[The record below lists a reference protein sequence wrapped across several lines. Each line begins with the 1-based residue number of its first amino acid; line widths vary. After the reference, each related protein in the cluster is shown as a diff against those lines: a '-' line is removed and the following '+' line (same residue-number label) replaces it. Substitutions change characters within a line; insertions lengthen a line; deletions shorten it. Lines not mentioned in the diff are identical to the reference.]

1 MWGREATAASGLDSE
16 DERRQIDSLPGIV
29 KFSGVTFWVRGS
41 SVPVRSA
48 FFVVLALRSKN
59 GKHDGTVRLSVAR
72 LGQKNFPTVL
82 TNVFSFSRGHGRFSL
97 PSLLRKFKSCLLKLC
112 FFLVFG
118 LTFEGLLDR
127 CGHHFGQPKASKK
140 SGCQKNPK
148 TARREKRILNL

>member
-1 MWGREATAASGLDSE
+1 M
-16 DERRQIDSLPGIV
+16 
-29 KFSGVTFWVRGS
+29 GVAFWHCGS

-72 LGQKNFPTVL
+72 LGQINCAAVL
-82 TNVFSFSRGHGRFSL
+82 TNVFSLPRGHGRFSL
-97 PSLLRKFKSCLLKLC
+97 SSVLRKFKSCLLKLC

-127 CGHHFGQPKASKK
+127 CGHHFGQQKASKK

-148 TARREKRILNL
+148 TARHEKRILNL